1 VTLAFGRAELFL
13 ECKVTTS
20 GYKPEIDATRWLIA
34 EVTHSWANER
44 GFTTA
49 LNWKTVSE

>member
-1 VTLAFGRAELFL
+1 MSVTN
-13 ECKVTTS
+13 

-34 EVTHSWANER
+34 EVTHGMTDR

-49 LNWKTVSE
+49 LKLEAI